1 MASTLIYITSTF
13 PFGGITEQS
22 FIMPEL
28 EPLAQAF
35 DRIILV
41 PEHLNAQAPMCPLP
55 GGVETDT
62 RFAKANGQP
71 ASLASQLKD
80 AIHPRF
86 AAALI
91 HGGANMLHYSRFRS
105 LLSFSAV
112 HADLLISFNATIRPN
127 RANIPSTL
135 SGATIVQLRL
145 LLSRMRG
152 KQK

>member
-105 LLSFSAV
+105 LLSFFSSARRF
-112 HADLLISFNATIRPN
+112 ADFIQRNYP
-127 RANIPSTL
+127 PE
-135 SGATIVQLRL
+135 SGKYTFYTFWCH
-145 LLSRMRG
+145 
-152 KQK
+152 